1 MDKPAYLV
9 ASRQGLYAVG
19 HTRWRLLVQGRFF
32 GIVCVGD
39 AVFAFRH
46 GAAVSPT
53 DDPHSGEVVRY
64 VWEAGELIESGV
76 VVAGLDHNVHQIDF
90 FDDAFFVVDT
100 FNQRILEYD
109 LLWNPAA
116 VHQILPPAERDGP
129 DHAHINSI
137 AGSADTVWIMLHNG
151 KRGLPSEIVEFDR
164 HFRERGRR
172 TLPCG
177 GCHDVL
183 PLPDGRLITC
193 LSPRGEILV
202 GQDEVHAIDALWTRG
217 LALGPDELA
226 VGSSF
231 YGVRFA
237 RALLP
242 GFVTFLDPAFR
253 RSGRIHVPAAPTQ
266 IRRLDFC
273 PL

>member
-1 MDKPAYLV
+1 MDEPAYLV

-19 HTRWRLLVQGRFF
+19 HKRWRLLAPGRFF
-32 GIVCVGD
+32 GIVCSGNDVH
-39 AVFAFRH
+39 AFRH
-46 GAAVSPT
+46 GAVSPA
-53 DDPHSGEVVRY
+53 DDPNSGEIVRY
-64 VWEAGELIESGV
+64 VWKSGALVEAGI
-76 VVAGLDHNVHQIDF
+76 VVAGLDHNVHQLDV

-109 LLWNPAA
+109 RSWEPVAA
-116 VHQILPPAERDGP
+116 HQVLPPAERDGP
-129 DHAHINSI
+129 DHAHINSV
-137 AGSADTVWIMLHNG
+137 AGSAGTVWVMLHNG

-164 HFRERGRR
+164 SFRERSRR
-172 TLPCG
+172 VLPCG
-177 GCHDVL
+177 GCHDIL

-202 GQDEVHAIDALWTRG
+202 GDDEVHPIDALWTRG
-217 LALGPDELA
+217 LAFGSDELA

-242 GFVTFLDPAFR
+242 GFVTFLDPDFR
-253 RSGRIHVPAAPTQ
+253 RIARIHVPAAPTQ
-266 IRRLDFC
+266 IRRLDFS
-273 PL
+273 PF